1 LSTYLEIIFG
11 SKLRLLALVIVL
23 PVAFAGADLYLWRSY
38 TASEVIW
45 VPDTSTY
52 AQNLTYNLGFDP
64 YSTPGQNFARLFSNL
79 LGAANFN
86 TALLTQLSN
95 EGAIL
100 TARDRNIVT
109 GSLNLILVAP
119 GRASGSSAGSGAAG
133 GAAANGDHVVTVK
146 YTCSKKDFCVEVLQ
160 AVLNVFVTTY
170 VDLKTKAANDS
181 RAIYEAQLVTDEA
194 KVASIEKQIQDY
206 IKNEPKSAHLQQI
219 SDPVLTGLQHQQDAA
234 QKAVDADN
242 AQILSVETLLQ
253 AMSAMFADVTV
264 IDGPTLQ
271 PGLYGINGL
280 GNDNIKTIAIAL
292 AGCLVAAVIYVMLV
306 AFMDRTVRYPNALK
320 NRLGVKVIPIADYQ
334 ERVKPLQRLRSKLPG
349 SRRAA

>member
-1 LSTYLEIIFG
+1 MGVLELPGRGQAPCRGLVRRPGSLGSGTRDPDESGMPIGIAHFRTDAARHRQGGRRTSLSTYLEIIFG

-170 VDLKTKAANDS
+170 VDLKTKAAN
-181 RAIYEAQLVTDEA
+181 
-194 KVASIEKQIQDY
+194 
-206 IKNEPKSAHLQQI
+206 
-219 SDPVLTGLQHQQDAA
+219 
-234 QKAVDADN
+234 
-242 AQILSVETLLQ
+242 
-253 AMSAMFADVTV
+253 
-264 IDGPTLQ
+264 
-271 PGLYGINGL
+271 
-280 GNDNIKTIAIAL
+280 
-292 AGCLVAAVIYVMLV
+292 
-306 AFMDRTVRYPNALK
+306 
-320 NRLGVKVIPIADYQ
+320 
-334 ERVKPLQRLRSKLPG
+334 
-349 SRRAA
+349 